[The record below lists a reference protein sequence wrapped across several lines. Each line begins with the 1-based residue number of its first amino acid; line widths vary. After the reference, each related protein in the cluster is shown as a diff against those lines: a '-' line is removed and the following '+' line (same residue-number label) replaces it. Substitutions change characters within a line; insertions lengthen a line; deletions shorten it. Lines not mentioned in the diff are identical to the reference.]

1 VTTLLS
7 HCRSSTRK
15 LALCLLT
22 SVLAGP
28 ARGLAEPAQAAENTT
43 RSATLEQ
50 LLRYTEEHSPVLRV
64 ARSQRARARA
74 AQVRADVLLPSNPEL
89 SVAMGPRFE
98 RAPTGVDIEASLMQE
113 LEISG
118 ARGARRQAAV
128 RVHER
133 TEAEIEQARWEL
145 TCDVRETFRRALV
158 EQQRVAL
165 ERQVLG
171 FQGEVLRVVE
181 RQIHAGEIGP
191 LSLRLA
197 QAEVAQSQQLVA
209 AADQSLYALR
219 LRLSQLSGWPADAPP
234 VVQGTLEAVSDP
246 PDLPALVKRAHA
258 HLPQLRASVAR
269 AREAEAQLAVADR
282 EGWPKPSVGVQYQRE
297 SNRAMEGIYNIVMG
311 AVSLPIPVFQTNQ
324 AARAEARA
332 ELELAQ
338 AEWLAQSQLLAAQV
352 ASARSELV
360 AAAGRMQAYRGEIL
374 PHFEENLRLL
384 ARSFELGEIDLLAL
398 SAARER
404 FLQIQADALH
414 AQREYSIALSTL
426 ERSIGQTLGAAP

>member
-1 VTTLLS
+1 M
-7 HCRSSTRK
+7 
-15 LALCLLT
+15 
-22 SVLAGP
+22 
-28 ARGLAEPAQAAENTT
+28 
-43 RSATLEQ
+43 
-50 LLRYTEEHSPVLRV
+50 
-64 ARSQRARARA
+64 
-74 AQVRADVLLPSNPEL
+74 DV
-89 SVAMGPRFE
+89 
-98 RAPTGVDIEASLMQE
+98 EASVMQE

-118 ARGARRQAAV
+118 ARGARREVAA

-145 TCDVRETFRRALV
+145 TCDVREAFRRTLV
-158 EQQRVAL
+158 EDQRVAL
-165 ERQVLG
+165 ERQVLT
-171 FQGEVLRVVE
+171 FQSDVLRVVE

-197 QAEVAQSQQLVA
+197 QAEVAQAQQLLA
-209 AADQSLYALR
+209 AAEQSLYSLR
-219 LRLSQLSGWPADAPP
+219 LRLAQLTGWPAETPPIVKGALATPSAPP
-234 VVQGTLEAVSDP
+234 ELH
-246 PDLPALVKRAHA
+246 ALVKRAHE
-258 HLPQLRASVAR
+258 HLPQLRASAAR
-269 AREAEAQLAVADR
+269 AREADAQLQVADR

-297 SNRAMEGIYNIVMG
+297 SNRAMEGIYNIVLG

-332 ELELAQ
+332 DLELAQ
-338 AEWLAQSQLLAAQV
+338 AQWLAQSQLLAAQI
-352 ASARSELV
+352 AQARSELV

-404 FLQIQADALH
+404 FLQIQADALQ

-426 ERSIGQTLGAAP
+426 ERTIGQALQ